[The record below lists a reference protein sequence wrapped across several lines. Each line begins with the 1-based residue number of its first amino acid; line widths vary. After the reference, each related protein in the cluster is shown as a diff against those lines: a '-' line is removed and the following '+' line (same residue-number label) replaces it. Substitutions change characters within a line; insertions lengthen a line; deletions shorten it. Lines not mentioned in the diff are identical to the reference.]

1 MESIDD
7 KSRICLFIKHD
18 ASVDIKDWVQKNQ
31 VVLVRNALRKIS
43 NNLDIY
49 VQLQLF
55 GMNLKVIGKVEEEV
69 NDFAANNTI

>member
-1 MESIDD
+1 MVTSQIDMESIDD

-18 ASVDIKDWVQKNQ
+18 AGVDLKDFVQKNQ

-49 VQLQLF
+49 V
-55 GMNLKVIGKVEEEV
+55 
-69 NDFAANNTI
+69 

>member
-1 MESIDD
+1 
-7 KSRICLFIKHD
+7 
-18 ASVDIKDWVQKNQ
+18 